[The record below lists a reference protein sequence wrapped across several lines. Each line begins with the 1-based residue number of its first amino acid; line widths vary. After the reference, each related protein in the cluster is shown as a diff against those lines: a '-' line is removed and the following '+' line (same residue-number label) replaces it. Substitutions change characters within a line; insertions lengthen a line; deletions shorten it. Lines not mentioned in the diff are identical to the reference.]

1 MRTLSRIAALG
12 LLSGLLLAP
21 IAEARTRVYV
31 NFGPPPIVV
40 ERQTL
45 APAGYYAWRPG
56 YYDWADNNYVWVN
69 GMWVRPHHHHARW
82 VTARWVHGRRG
93 YYRVGGYWRY

>member
-31 NFGPPPIVV
+31 QIGPPPLIV
-40 ERQTL
+40 EQRPI
-45 APAGYYAWRPG
+45 APAGYYVWQPG
-56 YYDWADNNYVWVN
+56 YHSWSGNNYVWVN
-69 GMWVRPHHHHARW
+69 GAWVRPWHHHRHW
-82 VTARWVHGRRG
+82 VSGRWVHERRG
-93 YYRVGGYWRY
+93 YYWRDGYWRR